1 MAMGNMYNS
10 FPSLTSTLAYTVSH
24 SSVVPSTSTVTTVTL
39 TTKTEPIRPPSTNVK
54 DSYYELYP
62 TDSNNDAETCSSALS
77 NASPRSQDEQALL
90 GSFSGDRC
98 VDIEEQEK
106 RKLERKRARNR
117 LAATK
122 CRQRK
127 IQKIHDLEKEVIS

>member
-1 MAMGNMYNS
+1 MVEELTVVLIFRESSLSVIMAMGNMYNS

-90 GSFSGDRC
+90 GSFSG
-98 VDIEEQEK
+98 
-106 RKLERKRARNR
+106 L
-117 LAATK
+117 
-122 CRQRK
+122 
-127 IQKIHDLEKEVIS
+127 VINCLVG